1 MRPAWPQEEALAPA
15 TTSLDRPV
23 ETWKPLTD
31 RTLWE
36 RNKTVGGKEL
46 WQSTNESWWMVTDA
60 ITSNTSDNLS
70 DVSAADY
77 IRKEINKK
85 TTTSRRTINPPERRE
100 YNNGDFLRSYQ
111 MGSSS
116 SRPPSVV
123 PAWWKQQILSWE
135 EKASIMQQQHRAPL
149 LSSHCSVDRTSPLH
163 QRQLRHTVL
172 CSHRC
177 STDDKAH

>member
-1 MRPAWPQEEALAPA
+1 
-15 TTSLDRPV
+15 
-23 ETWKPLTD
+23 
-31 RTLWE
+31 
-36 RNKTVGGKEL
+36 
-46 WQSTNESWWMVTDA
+46 MVTDA

-116 SRPPSVV
+116 SRHPSVV
-123 PAWWKQQILSWE
+123 PAW
-135 EKASIMQQQHRAPL
+135 
-149 LSSHCSVDRTSPLH
+149 
-163 QRQLRHTVL
+163 
-172 CSHRC
+172 
-177 STDDKAH
+177 